1 MILKPLVCTLLTL
14 SVFGFSSVSYAQDN
28 TLNPS
33 QTKQTQGPRLDL
45 QRKGTIQQF
54 EMTSKYTPNTYFI
67 QVYIPYTPAPKSG
80 YPVLYM
86 LDGNAVFNSASS
98 IAQSLGGGSDKMGLD
113 PIVIVTIGYPSET
126 QFSGQQRALDY
137 TPLPKSDSQRD
148 ERYQYGGADNFLKFI
163 QNELKPRIQQGIQ
176 INTQQQTLFGHS
188 FGGLFTLNTLFKY
201 PQSFNR
207 YIAASPSL
215 WFDQNVLSKELQQFK
230 DKKTEPKTPILVMT
244 TVGTAEGRG
253 RPPRGAQP
261 SSSNFFED
269 FKTLKSDRLHYWHF
283 NHPAEQHITN
293 MYASLPK
300 AILFAACNSTENC
313 EKLFDEN

>member
-1 MILKPLVCTLLTL
+1 MLKPFLYSMLAISLSGLSSLT
-14 SVFGFSSVSYAQDN
+14 SAQN
-28 TLNPS
+28 INNAPL
-33 QTKQTQGPRLDL
+33 QTKSSEGPRLDL
-45 QRKGTIQQF
+45 QRKGTTQQF
-54 EMTSKYTPNTYFI
+54 SMQSKYTPNEYFI

-137 TPLPKSDSQRD
+137 TPLPKNDPQKD

-188 FGGLFTLNTLFKY
+188 FGGLFTLNTLFEY

-215 WFDQNVLSKELQQFK
+215 WFDQNVLGKELQQFK